1 MFIFFS
7 FFKAYFFTRAGAGAG
22 QKNPEPDPVENGPA
36 PQHWR
41 REELFKTYF
50 QPQVE
55 GDTSDTGV
63 MRPKVEIL
71 SVMAKISIPV
81 VFLVTVPHL
90 FRKFSISSIYKSI
103 SYFRPSSSFTGRPFL
118 TGTVPKGKLRLQ
130 PGYRTVINWCL
141 DIKFST

>member
-1 MFIFFS
+1 MMLHDILS
-7 FFKAYFFTRAGAGAG
+7 NEKGRASQVREHLSRSPTSTYRTR
-22 QKNPEPDPVENGPA
+22 
-36 PQHWR
+36 R

-55 GDTSDTGV
+55 GNTSDTGV

-71 SVMAKISIPV
+71 SVMAKNSVPV
-81 VFLVTVPHL
+81 VFLVTVPYL